1 MTIEAG
7 FLILIACLMGIIVG
21 ETIKLMRRDVIDLG
35 SWPFIPEPEYMTASD
50 IKELINE

>member
-7 FLILIACLMGIIVG
+7 FLILIVCLIAVIACV
-21 ETIKLMRRDVIDLG
+21 TMRIMQRDPIDLG
-35 SWPFIPEPEYMTASD
+35 SWPFIPEPEYMTADD